1 MTRTPR
7 HHQPDFDGQEATAQA
22 ELRAINQSPAVYL
35 AGVGARCGAYWN
47 DAFERALDIVD
58 RFGTSRPIRPDD
70 ATKLCGEMR
79 NWAATHATTTGL

>member
-1 MTRTPR
+1 MTRR
-7 HHQPDFDGQEATAQA
+7 SRHQPAFDGREAIARD

-35 AGVGARCGAYWN
+35 AGVGARCGAHWH

-70 ATKLCGEMR
+70 AVRLCGEMR
-79 NWAATHATTTGL
+79 SWAARSTGAVRS